1 MKTEIMDPSKLIENV
16 KNIYRRMSHAAMRM
30 ERNPEEVRLV
40 AVTKNVDVE
49 RIKESVDWGLR
60 IFGES
65 KVQEAKEKIE
75 ELSRFTHDALRF
87 TPISW
92 HLVGHLQKN
101 KAKTAIQFFDLIHS
115 LDSIELSKELDK
127 HAEKAKKIQRVL
139 IQVKLSGEET
149 KYGISKEG
157 LTDLIKAVSNM
168 RNLKLEG
175 LMTMPPFFDDPEKA
189 RPYFRKLRELRD
201 NFVKSGYKLVELSM
215 GMTNDF
221 EVAIEE
227 GATIV
232 RIGTGIF
239 GERQ

>member
-1 MKTEIMDPSKLIENV
+1 MKTEMMDTSKLIENV
-16 KNIYRRMSHAAMRM
+16 KNIYRRMSHAAMRV

-49 RIKESVDWGLR
+49 RIKESVNWGLR

-65 KVQEAKEKIE
+65 KVKEAKEKID
-75 ELSRFTHDALRF
+75 ELYRFTHDALRF

-115 LDSIELSKELDK
+115 LDSIELSKEMDK

-139 IQVKLSGEET
+139 IQVKLSEEET

-201 NFVKSGYKLVELSM
+201 NFVKSGYKLIELSM
-215 GMTNDF
+215 GMTHDF

-227 GATIV
+227 GATMV

-239 GERQ
+239 GER